1 MTYDD
6 EAPRHRRKPREATLN
21 RVFERLAADTFDG
34 TREELAIEIGIGV
47 HSLQE
52 VLDWVRT
59 PEFIDEN
66 HWTIPYV
73 RRGGQTN
80 RWRIVDTEDR
90 ADHMVM
96 KDSQQRRAQ
105 EMLQTTRRNIG
116 QAALISTAL
125 DGRSREGR
133 HWHRVMVALQAAE
146 AHLEQLLER

>member
-1 MTYDD
+1 MTR
-6 EAPRHRRKPREATLN
+6 EGKRRKPTEATLT

-34 TREELAIEIGIGV
+34 TREELAIEIGVSTAG
-47 HSLQE
+47 LQH

-66 HWTIPYV
+66 HWTIPFV

-80 RWRIVDTEDR
+80 RWRVVDTEDR

-116 QAALISTAL
+116 QAAIMATAL

-133 HWHRVMVALQAAE
+133 HWHRVMVTLQAAE
-146 AHLEQLLER
+146 AHLEALLER